1 MATTPSASAVN
12 KTAHEF
18 ERAALDG
25 LLIKRFFFCPAFEI
39 YGGEC
44 PLLTFLRAHELISC
58 CASTGVKGLYDYVS
72 SPGIAERSE
81 WT

>member
-1 MATTPSASAVN
+1 MASTAPPAVN

-39 YGGEC
+39 YGGEL
-44 PLLTFLRAHELISC
+44 PSRVFLGRTGSELISPARC
-58 CASTGVKGLYDYVS
+58 QVLRVST
-72 SPGIAERSE
+72 
-81 WT
+81 TM